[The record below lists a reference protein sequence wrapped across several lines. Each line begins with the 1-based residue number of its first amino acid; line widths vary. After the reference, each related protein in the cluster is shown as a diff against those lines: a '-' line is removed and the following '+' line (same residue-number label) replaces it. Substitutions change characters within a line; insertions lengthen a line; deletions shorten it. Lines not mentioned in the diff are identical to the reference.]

1 MVFKLSETFV
11 DVYQAINQKKMR
23 MDIIG
28 KSLIARSITTFFAFS
43 LCLYFTK
50 DIILSIIAMAIAAF
64 VIIFFYDRQAS
75 RRLVEINYSKVKE
88 QMLGLLVECFPLV
101 SYLFISNSIMSIPR
115 YYLEK
120 YQGEAVLGFYGNI
133 ALPTLII
140 QVGAA
145 YIFCPLISVFAQ
157 LYKEKDKKGFV
168 LLLGKVF
175 LGIGV
180 ISVVSIIG
188 CIFLG
193 DFGLVLLYKAKILP
207 YSYLLIPVVI
217 VTILNAIVWF
227 LCALL
232 TVIRDFKGLI
242 ISNLVAL
249 VITFVLSII
258 WIKSYSASG
267 VNYTLYVALV
277 VEIILLIIFGFQKFN
292 KHEK

>member
-1 MVFKLSETFV
+1 MEDRELSLKSNMIWNSVGSFIYLLSQSVLSIIVFHILGENVSGNFILAMSLSNTFGVVASYGMRNFQVSDIEGKYTEGTYVASRYLTSAVGFISLSVFVLCQGYTLRVTIVLIVYMVFKLSETFV

-120 YQGEAVLGFYGNI
+120 YQGEAVLG
-133 ALPTLII
+133 
-140 QVGAA
+140 
-145 YIFCPLISVFAQ
+145 C
-157 LYKEKDKKGFV
+157 
-168 LLLGKVF
+168 
-175 LGIGV
+175 
-180 ISVVSIIG
+180 
-188 CIFLG
+188 
-193 DFGLVLLYKAKILP
+193 
-207 YSYLLIPVVI
+207 
-217 VTILNAIVWF
+217 
-227 LCALL
+227 
-232 TVIRDFKGLI
+232 
-242 ISNLVAL
+242 
-249 VITFVLSII
+249 
-258 WIKSYSASG
+258 
-267 VNYTLYVALV
+267 
-277 VEIILLIIFGFQKFN
+277 
-292 KHEK
+292 